1 MKRGWHGLHHKLLV
15 PLPLRK
21 GSSMKSNR
29 TAIQPLNREKFMA
42 ETVHD
47 RINRYLE
54 DTIAAERNFEHAL
67 STFGDAGDQ
76 EPVQRMLSSFSD
88 KARTQHQRLTALLE
102 SRGGSPSEAKTLLA
116 QLLAFTPLTA
126 QIGQGAAEKNTQHLM
141 VTFAAAAAEM
151 AMYESLANAA
161 EAAGETEVVELART
175 LQKEEREDYDQVWEM
190 LSGSAAAALGE
201 EIAKGKDA
209 RDRINTYLT
218 DAIAA
223 EKSFETQLN
232 GFAKET
238 EGSPAASLFAQ
249 HARETRTQYEE
260 LTSRLEGLGASPS
273 SGKTLLA
280 HIFNA
285 APKVAQIGHDDSER
299 LTQDLMMAF
308 AVENAEV
315 AMYESLAVAAR
326 SIGDSTTEELAKT
339 IQQQEKRTAEKV
351 WAEIA
356 PAARQAI
363 EAVRFAKAS

>member
-1 MKRGWHGLHHKLLV
+1 
-15 PLPLRK
+15 
-21 GSSMKSNR
+21 
-29 TAIQPLNREKFMA
+29 MA
-42 ETVHD
+42 ETIHD

-67 STFGDAGDQ
+67 STFGHAGDQ
-76 EPVQRMLSSFSD
+76 EPVQRLLASFSD

-116 QLLAFTPLTA
+116 QLLAFTPLSA

-161 EAAGETEVVELART
+161 DAAGETKVVDLART
-175 LQKEEREDYDQVWEM
+175 LQKEEREDYDQVWEL
-190 LSGSAAAALGE
+190 LSGSAAASFAE
-201 EIAKGKDA
+201 EVAKGKGP
-209 RDRINTYLT
+209 RERISVYLT

-232 GFAKET
+232 GFAKEN
-238 EGSPAASLFAQ
+238 EGSRAAILFAD
-249 HARETRTQYEE
+249 HAGETRRQYEQ
-260 LTSRLEGLGASPS
+260 LTQRLERLGASPS

-280 HIFNA
+280 HLFNA
-285 APKVAQIGHDDSER
+285 APKIAQMGHDADDR

-315 AMYESLAVAAR
+315 AMYQSLAVAAK
-326 SIGDSTTEELAKT
+326 SVGDAETEQMARA
-339 IQQQEKRTAEKV
+339 IQQQERETGEKV

-363 EAVRFAKAS
+363 EAARLAKAS